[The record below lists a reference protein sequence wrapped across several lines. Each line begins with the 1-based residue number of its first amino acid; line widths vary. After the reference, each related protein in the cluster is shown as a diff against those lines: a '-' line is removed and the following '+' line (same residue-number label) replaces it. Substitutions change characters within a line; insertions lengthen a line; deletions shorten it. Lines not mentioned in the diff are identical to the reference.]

1 MATRAPTARPARARA
16 APICPDTAAVLAE
29 APALR
34 RLLRRAGVGPGD
46 LDDILQETLLGA
58 WLAIRAG
65 RYRPGPGGGRARLMA
80 WLATI
85 AFRKRYHA
93 LYRAHRRRELLTPNP
108 CGLAADPGADPCSRI
123 DARAALRALDR
134 LPETLWALIAARAAG
149 ATVSEAAREFGIP
162 VRTAFARLRRVR
174 RRLAGRI
181 AERLWTPPGTS
192 GTQG

>member
-29 APALR
+29 VPALR
-34 RLLRRAGVGPGD
+34 RFLRRAGVGPGD
-46 LDDILQETLLGA
+46 LDDVLQEILLGA

-85 AFRKRYHA
+85 AFRKRKGV
-93 LYRAHRRRELLTPNP
+93 LYRAHRRREILTPDP
-108 CGLAADPGADPCSRI
+108 CRIAADPGADPRPRI
-123 DARAALRALDR
+123 AARAALRALDR
-134 LPETLWALIAARAAG
+134 LPETLRALVAPMAAG
-149 ATVSEAAREFGIP
+149 ATVSEAARELGIP
-162 VRTAFARLRRVR
+162 VRTAFARLQRVR

-181 AERLWTPPGTS
+181 AGR
-192 GTQG
+192 